1 MSPNPQMTI
10 DDYLA
15 LLELH
20 SEKLKG
26 LVDSKMF
33 ESLLPE
39 DVSQSYNF
47 VELEIARITSL
58 PNHDNIEDRRLIKKF
73 ESVLRS
79 MLEDIEITKGLK
91 GEETRVTRSL
101 VQ

>member
-91 GEETRVTRSL
+91 GEETHVTGSL
-101 VQ
+101 VR

>member
-20 SEKLKG
+20 SKKLKG

-58 PNHDNIEDRRLIKKF
+58 PDHDNIEDRRLIKKF

-79 MLEDIEITKGLK
+79 MLEDIKITKGLK
-91 GEETRVTRSL
+91 GEETHVTGSL
-101 VQ
+101 VR